1 MDGVAYAMLAHRAL
15 APLVVKSH
23 PFLKMS
29 GGGNDFIVFDNR
41 PRWFP
46 DGGEPVVRL
55 CRRGLGVGADAVLL
69 LEDDPEADLRMVY
82 YNADGSEA
90 PMCGNGAMC
99 IARYARMI
107 DVATRP
113 LVHVAT
119 GSGTLTAQVDD
130 PAKPTVRLRLPEP
143 IGLVDSYPDLEGSTY
158 RHVGF
163 LDTSTPHVV
172 ATVEDLATHD
182 ISGEGRRL
190 RLDSRWQPTGTNVD
204 FVTIEDR
211 HRIQLRTYERGV
223 EAETLSCGTGAV
235 AAAIL
240 AWSWGSAEPPI
251 RVETSGGFPLEVDF
265 TPPVARGDSAPFAP
279 YLTGHARVVYSGV
292 LEDI

>member
-1 MDGVAYAMLAHRAL
+1 MR
-15 APLVVKSH
+15 SH

-29 GGGNDFIVFDNR
+29 GGGNDFIVLDNR
-41 PRWFP
+41 PHWFP
-46 DGGEPVVRL
+46 GDGEPVIRL

-69 LEDDPEADLRMVY
+69 LEDDANADVRMVY

-107 DVATRP
+107 DAAPQP
-113 LVHVAT
+113 LVRVAT
-119 GSGTLTAQVDD
+119 GSGTLEARVDD

-143 IGLVDSYPDLEGSTY
+143 TGLVDSYPDLEGSTY
-158 RHVGF
+158 QHVGF
-163 LDTSTPHVV
+163 VDTSTPHVV
-172 ATVEDLATHD
+172 ATVDELATHD

-190 RLDSRWQPTGTNVD
+190 RLDSRWQPAGTNVD
-204 FVTIEDR
+204 FVTIRDR
-211 HRIQLRTYERGV
+211 HRIQMRTYERGV

-235 AAAIL
+235 AAAVL
-240 AWSWGSAEPPI
+240 AWSWESAEPPI

-265 TPPVARGDSAPFAP
+265 TPPAGKSDPAALTPH
-279 YLTGHARVVYSGV
+279 LTGHACVVYSGV
-292 LEDI
+292 FEEI